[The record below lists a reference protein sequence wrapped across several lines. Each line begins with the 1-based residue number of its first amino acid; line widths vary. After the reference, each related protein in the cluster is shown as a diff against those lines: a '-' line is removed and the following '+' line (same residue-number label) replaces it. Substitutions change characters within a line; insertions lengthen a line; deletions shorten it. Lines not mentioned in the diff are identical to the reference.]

1 MNGANSPPSIRC
13 DRQRRARHDDRD
25 DHSRDLPYNLHRR
38 QVDARAHKRWLFG
51 KGLSASNDC
60 IRTIAFQSVGGS
72 LMGRETKN
80 NVLQKALTLYLTE
93 ANVLSSSVHRCR

>member
-1 MNGANSPPSIRC
+1 MVIFRG
-13 DRQRRARHDDRD
+13 HG
-25 DHSRDLPYNLHRR
+25 R
-38 QVDARAHKRWLFG
+38 QVDARENGAWLFG
-51 KGLSASNDC
+51 KGPSASNDC

-93 ANVLSSSVHRCR
+93 ANVPFEQRAQVSLTALRVA